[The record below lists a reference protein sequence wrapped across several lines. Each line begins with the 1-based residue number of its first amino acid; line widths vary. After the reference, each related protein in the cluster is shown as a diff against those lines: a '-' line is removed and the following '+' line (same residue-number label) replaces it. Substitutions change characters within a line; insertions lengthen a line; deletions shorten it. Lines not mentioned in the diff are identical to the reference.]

1 MTTTTQPIPRRNLN
15 GDGFRTFCQDDT
27 GGYTA
32 FCLMVCWA
40 TGEPLTPTPST

>member
-32 FCLMVCWA
+32 FCLENLPD
-40 TGEPLTPTPST
+40 GLLGDR